1 MIRAGVHGQQG
12 PARLLFPLVS
22 LEQLLQDLETK
33 LMDPE
38 VRRSERAAE
47 FIADDFMEFAG
58 NGRIFNKADAL
69 AMMKRHIVRTM
80 AIEEFNVRELS
91 PNVVLVTYRVRS
103 QGFGGTPGRLSV
115 RSSIW
120 VQHGGKWQVTF
131 HQATLIA
138 GATEAV

>member
-12 PARLLFPLVS
+12 PARLLFHMVS

-38 VRRSERAAE
+38 VRRSEKAAE

-58 NGRIFNKADAL
+58 NGRVFNKSDAL
-69 AMMKRHIVRTM
+69 AMMKRHVVRTM
-80 AIEEFNVRELS
+80 AIEEFNVRELA

-103 QGFGGTPGRLSV
+103 QGFGGTPGRISV

-120 VQHGGKWQVTF
+120 VQRGGKWQVTF

-138 GATEAV
+138 GAAESV

>member
-1 MIRAGVHGQQG
+1 MIRRGHTVSRAG
-12 PARLLFPLVS
+12 ASSFPMVS

-38 VRRSERAAE
+38 VRRSEKAAE

-58 NGRIFNKADAL
+58 NGRVFNKSDAL
-69 AMMKRHIVRTM
+69 AMMKRHVVRTM
-80 AIEEFNVRELS
+80 AIEEFNVRELA
-91 PNVVLVTYRVRS
+91 PNVVLVTYRVRC
-103 QGFGGTPGRLSV
+103 QGFGGTPGRISV

-120 VQHGGKWQVTF
+120 VQRGGKWQVTF

-138 GATEAV
+138 GLAESV

>member
-12 PARLLFPLVS
+12 PARLLFPRGS

-38 VRRSERAAE
+38 VRRSEKAAE

-58 NGRIFNKADAL
+58 NGRVFNKSDAL
-69 AMMKRHIVRTM
+69 AMMKRHVVRTM
-80 AIEEFNVRELS
+80 AIEEFNVRELA

-103 QGFGGTPGRLSV
+103 QGFGGTPGRISV

-120 VQHGGKWQVTF
+120 VQRGGKWQVTF

-138 GATEAV
+138 GAAESV

>member
-1 MIRAGVHGQQG
+1 MIRAGVRGQQG
-12 PARLLFPLVS
+12 PARLLFPMVS

-38 VRRSERAAE
+38 VRRSEKAAE

-58 NGRIFNKADAL
+58 NGRVFNKSDAL
-69 AMMKRHIVRTM
+69 AMMKRHVVRTM
-80 AIEEFNVRELS
+80 AIEEFNVRELA

-103 QGFGGTPGRLSV
+103 QGFGGTPGRISV

-120 VQHGGKWQVTF
+120 VQRGGKWQVTF

-138 GATEAV
+138 GAAESV

>member
-1 MIRAGVHGQQG
+1 MAT
-12 PARLLFPLVS
+12 
-22 LEQLLQDLETK
+22 LEQLLLEYETK

-38 VRRSERAAE
+38 VRRSDKAAE

-58 NGRIFNKADAL
+58 NGRVFNKSDAL
-69 AMMKRHIVRTM
+69 AMMKRHIVRTL
-80 AIEEFNVRELS
+80 AIEEFNVRQLS

-103 QGFGGTPGRLSV
+103 QGFGGAPGRVSV

-120 VQHGGKWQVTF
+120 VHRNGKWQVTF

-138 GATEAV
+138 GATEPAST

>member
-1 MIRAGVHGQQG
+1 MLSIEQM
-12 PARLLFPLVS
+12 LL
-22 LEQLLQDLETK
+22 DLETK

-38 VRRSERAAE
+38 VRRSEKAAE

-58 NGRIFNKADAL
+58 NGRGVFNKADAL

-80 AIEEFNVRELS
+80 AIEEFNVRELA

-103 QGFGGTPGRLSV
+103 QGFGGAPGRVSV

-120 VQHGGKWQVTF
+120 VQRGGKWQVTF
-131 HQATLIA
+131 HQ
-138 GATEAV
+138 